1 MNGELDAGGSG
12 DLTAS
17 ISAGAS
23 LGAGASLSAQASFS
37 ASASL
42 SAGASVSASASFSA
56 GFLGARKDPLLGF
69 RFAVEI
75 EGLVT
80 AGFSDVTGLHGEIEV
95 QQYREGGVNAYMHQ
109 RAGPVKY
116 TSNLTLK
123 KGILSDSRE
132 LWNWY
137 CNVAQGNIQ
146 RKNVSVVLL
155 DEQGSEK
162 IRWNLLRAYPVKWTG
177 PDLHAMTSEIA
188 FETVELAHHGIVNG

>member
-1 MNGELDAGGSG
+1 MDAEF
-12 DLTAS
+12 DA
-17 ISAGAS
+17 
-23 LGAGASLSAQASFS
+23 S

-42 SAGASVSASASFSA
+42 SASVSGGVSLSAGASLSSSASVSASFSANASLSAGASFSVGLLA
-56 GFLGARKDPLLGF
+56 APKDPLLGF

-75 EGLVT
+75 ESLVT
-80 AGFSDVTGLHGEIEV
+80 AGFSDVTGLHGEVEV
-95 QQYREGGVNAYMHQ
+95 QQYREGGVNAYMLQ

-116 TSNLTLK
+116 TSNLGLK

-137 CNVAQGNIQ
+137 CDVTQGKVQ

-155 DEQGSEK
+155 DEHGSEK
-162 IRWNLLRAYPVKWTG
+162 IRWNLLNAYPVKWSG
-177 PDLHAMTSEIA
+177 PDLHALASEIA

>member
-1 MNGELDAGGSG
+1 MGGEFD
-12 DLTAS
+12 
-17 ISAGAS
+17 
-23 LGAGASLSAQASFS
+23 
-37 ASASL
+37 ASAL
-42 SAGASVSASASFSA
+42 AAS
-56 GFLGARKDPLLGF
+56 KDRLLGF

-95 QQYREGGVNAYMHQ
+95 QQYREGGVNAYMLQ

-116 TSNLTLK
+116 TANLGLK

-137 CNVAQGNIQ
+137 CDVAQGKVE

-162 IRWNLLRAYPVKWTG
+162 LRWNLLNA
-177 PDLHAMTSEIA
+177 
-188 FETVELAHHGIVNG
+188 

>member
-1 MNGELDAGGSG
+1 MDAEFDAS
-12 DLTAS
+12 AS
-17 ISAGAS
+17 I
-23 LGAGASLSAQASFS
+23 S

-42 SAGASVSASASFSA
+42 SASASVSADVSLSASASVSLSA
-56 GFLGARKDPLLGF
+56 GASLSFGLLAAPQDPLLGF

-95 QQYREGGVNAYMHQ
+95 LPYREGGLNAYMWQ

-116 TSNLTLK
+116 SANLVLK
-123 KGILSDSRE
+123 KGILADSRE
-132 LWNWY
+132 LWDWY
-137 CNVAQGNIQ
+137 CDVGQGDVE

-155 DEQGSEK
+155 DGDGSEK
-162 IRWNLLRAYPVKWTG
+162 LRWNVLDAYPVKWSG
-177 PDLHAMTSEIA
+177 PDLHAMASEIA